1 MVLRIWVSRRQD
13 GLMFI
18 RKKPNKSG
26 SVSVQVVDKTRGYRV
41 VETIGSARD
50 PEEIV
55 RLVALGEQFIR
66 RQSKQ
71 YDLFPEDQR
80 DNASV
85 LDFVQTLGNAS
96 IRTVGPELIFGRLF
110 DEIGFNV
117 IPEPLFRD
125 IVVARLVY
133 PVSKL
138 KTVDYL
144 YRYQGKTVSSDSI
157 YLFLDRL
164 NKRYSQQ
171 AQAIAYRYSCKILQ
185 QISVVF
191 YDVTSLYFEAEDEDD
206 LRKIG
211 FSKDGKF
218 QNPQIMLGLL
228 VGQNGYPI
236 GYDIFEGNTF
246 EGKTLIPVLKDI
258 EQRYHFGK
266 PVVVADAAMLSKV
279 NLDALDEAKYPFI
292 VAGRL
297 RNETQ
302 AMQTEI
308 LRRCAGLTNGQS
320 MVIDHQTGRRLIV
333 SFSDSR
339 ARKDAHNRDRG
350 LARLRKRLGS
360 GKLTK
365 EHLNNRGYNRFLKLT
380 GEVTVEIDESQ
391 VEQATRWDGLKGYL
405 TNTDLPAETVIENY
419 GQLWHIEKAFRISK
433 TDLRIRPMFHWR
445 RRRIEAHVLV
455 AFVAYTI
462 YKELERRL
470 HEADMRM
477 SPRRAAELTQT
488 MYEMS
493 FKLPNDPSVRR
504 VLLRMDAEQQQVY
517 DLIR

>member
-1 MVLRIWVSRRQD
+1 
-13 GLMFI
+13 MFV
-18 RKKPNKSG
+18 RKKPNESG
-26 SVSVQVVDKTRGYRV
+26 SVSVQVVDKSHGYRV

-50 PEEIV
+50 PEDIR

-71 YDLFPEDQR
+71 YALFPEDQR
-80 DNASV
+80 DNAAV

-110 DEIGFNV
+110 DEIGFNA

-133 PVSKL
+133 PTSKL

-144 YRYQGKTVSSDSI
+144 YRYQGKTVSADSI

-164 NKRYSQQ
+164 NSQYSQQ
-171 AQAIAYRYSCKILQ
+171 AQAIAYRYSRRILK
-185 QISVVF
+185 QINVVF

-258 EQRYHFGK
+258 ERRYHFGK

-297 RNETQ
+297 RNENQ
-302 AMQTEI
+302 AMQAEI
-308 LRRCAGLTNGQS
+308 LQRCAGLTNGQS
-320 MVIDHQTGRRLIV
+320 VVIDHQAGRRLIV
-333 SFSDSR
+333 SYSDNR
-339 ARKDAHNRDRG
+339 AKKDAHNRDRG
-350 LARLRKRLGS
+350 LARLRKRVRS

-380 GEVTVEIDESQ
+380 GEVTVAIDESQ
-391 VEQATRWDGLKGYL
+391 IEELARWDGLKGYL

-433 TDLRIRPMFHWR
+433 TDLRIRPMFHR
-445 RRRIEAHVLV
+445 LRRRIEAHVLV

-462 YKELERRL
+462 YKELERHL
-470 HEADMRM
+470 HEAGMAM
-477 SPRRAAELTQT
+477 SPKRAAELTQT
-488 MYEMS
+488 MYEMN
-493 FKLPNDPSVRR
+493 FKLPNGPALHQI
-504 VLLRMDAEQQQVY
+504 LLRMDAKQQLY
-517 DLIR
+517 DLIY

>member
-1 MVLRIWVSRRQD
+1 
-13 GLMFI
+13 MFV

-26 SVSVQVVDKTRGYRV
+26 SVSVQVIDKSNGYRV

-50 PEEIV
+50 PEEIA
-55 RLVALGEQFIR
+55 RLVALGERFIR
-66 RQSKQ
+66 RRKKQ
-71 YDLFPEDQR
+71 YALFPEDQR
-80 DNASV
+80 DNAAV
-85 LDFVQTLGNAS
+85 LDFVQTLANAS

-110 DEIGFNV
+110 DEIGFDA

-133 PVSKL
+133 PTSKL

-144 YRYQGKTVSSDSI
+144 YRYQGKTVSPDSI

-164 NKRYSQQ
+164 NERYSRQ
-171 AQAIAYRYSCKILQ
+171 AQAIAYRYSRRILKR
-185 QISVVF
+185 ISVVF

-206 LRKIG
+206 LRRIG

-228 VGQNGYPI
+228 VGENGYPI

-246 EGKTLIPVLKDI
+246 EGKTLVPVLKGI
-258 EQRYHFGK
+258 ERRYRFGK
-266 PVVVADAAMLSKV
+266 PVVVADAAMLSKD
-279 NLDALDEAKYPFI
+279 NLNALDAAKYPFI
-292 VAGRL
+292 VAARL

-302 AMQTEI
+302 AMQAEI
-308 LRRCAGLTNGQS
+308 LQRCAGLTNGQS
-320 MVIDHQTGRRLIV
+320 VVIDHQAGRRLIV
-333 SFSDSR
+333 SYSDNR
-339 ARKDAHNRDRG
+339 AKKDAHNRDRG
-350 LARLRKRLGS
+350 LARLRKRVGS

-380 GEVTVEIDESQ
+380 GEVTVEIDKSQ
-391 VEQATRWDGLKGYL
+391 IEQAARWDGLKGYL
-405 TNTDLPAETVIENY
+405 TNTELPADTVIGNY

-433 TDLRIRPMFHWR
+433 TDLRIRPMFHRR

-470 HEADMRM
+470 HGAGMTM
-477 SPRRAAELTQT
+477 SPKRAAELTQA

-493 FKLPNDPSVRR
+493 FKLPNDPALHQI
-504 VLLRMDAEQQQVY
+504 LLRMDAKQQQVY
-517 DLIR
+517 DLIY